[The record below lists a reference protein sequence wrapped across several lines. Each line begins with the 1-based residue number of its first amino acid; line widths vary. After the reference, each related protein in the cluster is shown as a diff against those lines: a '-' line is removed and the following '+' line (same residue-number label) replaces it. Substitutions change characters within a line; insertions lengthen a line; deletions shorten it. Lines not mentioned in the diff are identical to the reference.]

1 MPIIQIFGTSKC
13 QNTRAALRFF
23 KERRVEVQFVDLN
36 EKGLSEGEFQSI
48 KKAVGLEN
56 MLDREGKEYQKQNLK
71 YITFDVEAKL
81 KGNNLLIKTP
91 VVRHIPSSSA
101 KATADKKATVGY
113 EPETWKMWISAS

>member
-1 MPIIQIFGTSKC
+1 MPIIQIFGTNKC

-36 EKGLSEGEFQSI
+36 EKTLSEGEFQSI

-56 MLDREGKEYQKQNLK
+56 MMDREGREYQKQNLK

-81 KGNNLLIKTP
+81 KHNPLLLKTP
-91 VVRHIPSSSA
+91 IVRQSP
-101 KATADKKATVGY
+101 KATVGY
-113 EPETWKMWISAS
+113 APEVWTQWISSS